1 VSARS
6 GSAPAAAVPRLV
18 MRVLERDERQ
28 LAYLWG
34 VLAVSSLLLR
44 PVWLAAAP
52 LLPHCAFRAITGVPC
67 LSCGTT
73 RAAVALL
80 NGHLVDAL
88 AANPLAALAGLG
100 FLLGGLL
107 APVWAALGLPVPRLS
122 RPPAG
127 ALRISLVLLLLAG
140 WSWVIL
146 VKP

>member
-1 VSARS
+1 M
-6 GSAPAAAVPRLV
+6 PDAAAGPRLV
-18 MRVLERDERQ
+18 MRVLRRDERQ
-28 LAYLWG
+28 IAYLWG

-52 LLPHCAFRAITGVPC
+52 LLPHCAFRAVTGVPC

-80 NGHLVDAL
+80 NGHPVE
-88 AANPLAALAGLG
+88 ALAGLG
-100 FLLGGLL
+100 FLLGGVL
-107 APVWAALGLPVPRLS
+107 APLWAALGLPVPRLS

-140 WSWVIL
+140 WWWVIL
-146 VKP
+146 AQP